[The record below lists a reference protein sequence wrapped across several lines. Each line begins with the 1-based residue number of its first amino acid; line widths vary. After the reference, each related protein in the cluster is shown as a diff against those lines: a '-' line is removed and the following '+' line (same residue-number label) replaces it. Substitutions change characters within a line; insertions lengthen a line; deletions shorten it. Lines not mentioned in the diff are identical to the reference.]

1 MTSFIAILPDPG
13 SSLATRGV
21 ETPRR
26 CPRGTLP
33 RLFSAPLGPSAVCP
47 VPPVHGPCASG
58 DRRTRRRGQP
68 RDDATPTLRTAG
80 RGGHG
85 CALSPRGRPRVG
97 TRGRR
102 GPQRPETSAASA
114 RLRALK
120 PGTAAAVGLPEGSRR
135 FPCS

>member
-26 CPRGTLP
+26 WPPGELSPDSSPLLWVSLLSVLRACTGPR
-33 RLFSAPLGPSAVCP
+33 
-47 VPPVHGPCASG
+47 ASG
-58 DRRTRRRGQP
+58 DRRTRRRAQP
-68 RDDATPTLRTAG
+68 RDDETLAPRTPG

-85 CALSPRGRPRVG
+85 CALSPPGRPRVG
-97 TRGRR
+97 TRGRC
-102 GPQRPETSAASA
+102 GPRRTETSAATA

-120 PGTAAAVGLPEGSRR
+120 PGTAAAVGLPEGSR
-135 FPCS
+135 PLSCS